1 MVAIEEEDDDDEEE
15 EDPSSLL
22 LDDDDKRG
30 EEEEEKEKKMT
41 EELERMQSMTH
52 DEIVEKIMQ
61 LKTKRD
67 EEEED
72 DDDDDGEEE
81 DEEDEQDLT
90 GREGTK
96 FAMIIAQGMRASL
109 ARMTLKKEIES
120 RPADWKPPP
129 EHEAFLKKLR
139 NSIYKDWKPD
149 MPSLQRDC
157 DEQEARREM
166 MEKREEKAR
175 ERAQSSTMHKR
186 GDLLKALPN
195 DGKSIQRKKEGT
207 KMKKNDPEAQGGVYD
222 RRKMQQ
228 EGAGLFVAPMMP
240 EKVNREIGKLT
251 RKTAGK
257 GWFDLPAA
265 EYTPELKRDM
275 RTLKL
280 RGAYDPKRFYKNA
293 DTSKLPTHFSIGTVV
308 EGAQDFHSS
317 RMTKKERGRTFAEEI
332 AKDAAIKKARTNRFV
347 KLQNEKKGSGGD
359 KRKSSKG
366 KKK

>member
-1 MVAIEEEDDDDEEE
+1 MVAIEEEDDDDDEEE

-22 LDDDDKRG
+22 LDKDDKRG
-30 EEEEEKEKKMT
+30 EEEHEKEKKMT

-72 DDDDDGEEE
+72 EDDDDGEE
-81 DEEDEQDLT
+81 DEQDEQDLT

-109 ARMTLKKEIES
+109 ARMTLKKEIEA

-166 MEKREEKAR
+166 LEKREE
-175 ERAQSSTMHKR
+175 E
-186 GDLLKALPN
+186 
-195 DGKSIQRKKEGT
+195 KKK
-207 KMKKNDPEAQGGVYD
+207 KM
-222 RRKMQQ
+222 RRK
-228 EGAGLFVAPMMP
+228 
-240 EKVNREIGKLT
+240 
-251 RKTAGK
+251 
-257 GWFDLPAA
+257 
-265 EYTPELKRDM
+265 
-275 RTLKL
+275 
-280 RGAYDPKRFYKNA
+280 
-293 DTSKLPTHFSIGTVV
+293 
-308 EGAQDFHSS
+308 
-317 RMTKKERGRTFAEEI
+317 
-332 AKDAAIKKARTNRFV
+332 
-347 KLQNEKKGSGGD
+347 
-359 KRKSSKG
+359 
-366 KKK
+366 

>member
-1 MVAIEEEDDDDEEE
+1 MVAIEEEDDEE
-15 EDPSSLL
+15 EDPSLL
-22 LDDDDKRG
+22 LDDDKRG
-30 EEEEEKEKKMT
+30 EEGEEVKEMKMT

-61 LKTKRD
+61 LKTKREQEE

-72 DDDDDGEEE
+72 DGGEDTDE
-81 DEEDEQDLT
+81 DEDDDLT

-109 ARMTLKKEIES
+109 ARLTLKKEIES
-120 RPADWKPPP
+120 RPADWQPPP
-129 EHEAFLKKLR
+129 EHEQFLKKLR

-157 DEQEARREM
+157 DEQEARREIL
-166 MEKREEKAR
+166 EKREEKAR

-195 DGKSIQRKKEGT
+195 NGKSIQRKKEGT
-207 KMKKNDPEAQGGVYD
+207 KLKKNDPEAQGGVYD
-222 RRKMQQ
+222 RRKMQE

-251 RKTAGK
+251 RKSAGK